1 MKKKS
6 SVESIQLNK
15 QRVLDRRHLQSE
27 RLKERAIRLERMRQR
42 ASTCNSV
49 ETEEEIQERTNR
61 LADLSQRAN
70 VRVSEKTCD
79 EMSHRLQVM
88 SDFERVRRSNESG
101 TYYIINLE
109 PVLFL
114 FLHHQ

>member
-1 MKKKS
+1 
-6 SVESIQLNK
+6 
-15 QRVLDRRHLQSE
+15 
-27 RLKERAIRLERMRQR
+27 MRQR

-79 EMSHRLQVM
+79 KRSHRLQVM
-88 SDFERVRRSNESG
+88 SDLEHVRRSNESSESFTG
-101 TYYIINLE
+101 TYYIINIQE

-114 FLHHQ
+114 FLHHQQMVRSKDDLISYLNIWRNSGLRLL